1 MTTSSERAYAI
12 PKSAAPKASAPAAG
26 HCWPIPLQETLTQRQ
41 VWLSPCEVPWC
52 TQAFIWA
59 LQASLEGRV
68 FDSKDNFTTPTILL
82 GPLLCPRTWSIPFG
96 GIQYSPVG
104 SCLAVSCNPGVLPEE
119 ECTFFYS
126 TIFSSS
132 DGSSKNQ
139 ESYRTS
145 TFDLLTTPKPLT
157 MWITTNCGKFLKR

>member
-1 MTTSSERAYAI
+1 M
-12 PKSAAPKASAPAAG
+12 
-26 HCWPIPLQETLTQRQ
+26 
-41 VWLSPCEVPWC
+41 
-52 TQAFIWA
+52 
-59 LQASLEGRV
+59 

-157 MWITTNCGKFLKR
+157 MWHISSCSSAALRTPAVGRSCPAPSPNSSRREAPPSPGEEEGSRQPRVLFHLKHFHLEPID

>member
-1 MTTSSERAYAI
+1 M
-12 PKSAAPKASAPAAG
+12 
-26 HCWPIPLQETLTQRQ
+26 
-41 VWLSPCEVPWC
+41 
-52 TQAFIWA
+52 
-59 LQASLEGRV
+59 

-96 GIQYSPVG
+96 GVQYSPVG

-157 MWITTNCGKFLKR
+157 MWITTNCGKCFKRWEYQTTSPASGEMWVQVKKQQIELDMKQQTGSKLGKD